1 LFIGVIL
8 LLHFFTQLAFPV
20 TVHPGFVLVDTFLH
34 EGGCVGAVVG
44 NKDILAECLSKK
56 REKQQ
61 KSSSP
66 PNEHD
71 GNFCKGIA
79 FGETKNAPDFP
90 GAFSVEV

>member
-8 LLHFFTQLAFPV
+8 LLHLFTQLASPV
-20 TVHPGFVLVDTFLH
+20 TVHPGFVLVDTGRG

-44 NKDILAECLSKK
+44 NEDILAEGLSKK
-56 REKQQ
+56 REEQK

-71 GNFCKGIA
+71 GNFGKGIA
-79 FGETKNAPDFP
+79 FDNIKNAPDFP
-90 GAFSVEV
+90 GAFSGEV